1 MNMEKKISPVIIGA
15 SQFTQDK
22 ELTPRLEPI
31 GLMEKVCEDLF
42 SNLDNTIRTIID
54 AVYMVNINS
63 WSYEDAPER
72 LSKKLGIGPKE
83 KVYLPDGGDTPQKL
97 ANRAA
102 KAISSGKRKAILIIG
117 AESAYSVYQAKKG
130 NLQLNWPEK
139 QKPNYMEGEL
149 WNGINDFEN
158 NYKLIVPAY
167 TYALFE
173 TALRALKGRS
183 IEEHQRIIGEL
194 FVSFSKIAS
203 EHPYAWN
210 NNSYTKNEI
219 ITPSKKNRL
228 VAHPYTKRMCSN
240 MFVDQAACI
249 LMTSEEVAK
258 ELKVDKNSWVYL
270 MGGSDLKDI
279 HEITRRPS
287 LTDSLPVKMGAEMAL
302 KQAGLTIDKI
312 DTFDIYS
319 CFPSIV
325 EIIVEELGLTLKDS
339 RDFTITGGLPYFGG
353 PWSNY
358 SLHAIV
364 TAFHHIQEDPSLKI
378 MIIANG
384 GYNTKKSIGIY
395 GTNPS
400 EISWN
405 KRDDFKLQDE
415 ILSRKLK
422 EPVKKADGLLTIEAY
437 TIPYDREG
445 NPKNVIVLGTLDSGE
460 RTLAYIISGTD
471 KFKEIKNE
479 ELVGKTFRV
488 SYIPEND
495 INLISL

>member
-1 MNMEKKISPVIIGA
+1 MEKKISPVIIGA

-22 ELTPRLEPI
+22 ELTPRLDPV

-42 SNLDNTIRTIID
+42 SNLDNKIRTIID
-54 AVYMVNINS
+54 GVYMVNINS

-72 LSKKLGIGPKE
+72 LSKKLGIAPKE

-97 ANRAA
+97 ANRAS
-102 KAISSGKRKAILIIG
+102 KAISSGKREAILIIG

-139 QKPNYMEGEL
+139 KKPTYMEGEL

-158 NYKLIVPAY
+158 KYKLIVPAY

-194 FVSFSKIAS
+194 FAKFSKIAS

-210 NNSYTKNEI
+210 NNSYTANEI

-249 LMTSEEVAK
+249 LMTSEEVAM
-258 ELKVDKNSWVYL
+258 ELKVDENSWVYL

-287 LTDSLPVKMGAEMAL
+287 LTNSLPVKMGVEIAL

-325 EIIVEELGLTLKDS
+325 EIIVEELGLTLNDS

-364 TAFHHIQEDPSLKI
+364 TAVHRIQEDPSLNI
-378 MIIANG
+378 MVVANG
-384 GYNTKKSIGIY
+384 GYNTKKSIGVY
-395 GTNPS
+395 GKNPPK
-400 EISWN
+400 ISWN
-405 KRDDFKLQDE
+405 RRDDSEIQQK
-415 ILSRKLK
+415 ILSRGLE
-422 EPVKKADGLLTIEAY
+422 EPVQKAEGLISVDAY

-445 NPKNVIVLGTLDSGE
+445 KPKNFILLGTLENGR
-460 RTLAYIISGTD
+460 RTLAYLLSD
-471 KFKEIKNE
+471 SKELKNLQE
-479 ELVGKTFRV
+479 KILVGKKFKV
-488 SYIPEND
+488 NYIPKKD
-495 INLISL
+495 INMIKL